1 MSSNVTDDE
10 WTARTDPFRG
20 ELLAHCYRMLGSYH
34 DAEDLLQ
41 DTMVRAWLA
50 RERFDDER
58 ASLLTWLYRIA
69 SNVCLTALS
78 SRSRRPLPSGLGQ
91 PPDDPE
97 GPFRPAFEVAW
108 LEPFPDAALD
118 AMSADPSATVSGRG
132 SLRIALVAAM
142 QLLPPRQR
150 AALILREV
158 VGLSAAEIAAIIDAS
173 VGAVNSALQRAR
185 ATLAAT
191 LPDEDGFGAAPTVD
205 DDLIDR
211 YVDAFERADVAS
223 LTRLVAAD
231 VLMEM
236 PPFLNCIVGPSD
248 YGVFMRRFY
257 GLRGTDVRTVRVG
270 ANGQPAFC
278 AYVGVGDGS
287 YQVHTL
293 QVLTCRA
300 GRLIRNTVFQDPVV
314 FETFGLSRQL
324 AG

>member
-1 MSSNVTDDE
+1 MTNVTDDE

-20 ELLAHCYRMLGSYH
+20 ELLAHCYRMLGSFH

-58 ASLLTWLYRIA
+58 ASLRTWLYRIA

-118 AMSADPSATVSGRG
+118 AMGADPSAIVGGRG

-158 VGLSAAEIAAIIDAS
+158 VGLSAAEIAAILDAS
-173 VGAVNSALQRAR
+173 IGAVNSALQRAR

-191 LPDEDGFGAAPTVD
+191 VPCEDGFEAATRAID
-205 DDLIDR
+205 SELIDR
-211 YVDAFERADVAS
+211 YVEAFERADVAS

-236 PPFLNCIVGPSD
+236 PPFLNCIVGPED
-248 YGVFMRRFY
+248 YGIFMRRFY
-257 GLRGTDVRTVRVG
+257 RLRGTDIRTVRVR
-270 ANGQPAFC
+270 ANGEPAFC
-278 AYVGVGDGS
+278 AYVGAGDGS
-287 YQVHTL
+287 YHVHTL

-300 GRLIRNTVFQDPVV
+300 GRVIRNTVFQDPVV
-314 FETFGLSRQL
+314 FETFGLPRQI
-324 AG
+324 GG